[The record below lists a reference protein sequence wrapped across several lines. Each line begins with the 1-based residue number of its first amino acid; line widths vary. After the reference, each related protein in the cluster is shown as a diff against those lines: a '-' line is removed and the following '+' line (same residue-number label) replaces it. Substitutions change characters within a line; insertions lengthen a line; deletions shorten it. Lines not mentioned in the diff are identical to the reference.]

1 MMTEYDVHKMYKE
14 IIERDRITYLHAN
27 DGIIELGFADGTKEV
42 YKRNKFRNKYK
53 LIKKRVD
60 LE

>member
-1 MMTEYDVHKMYKE
+1 MMTEYDVHKMYAE

-27 DGIIELGFADGTKEV
+27 AGVIEIGYADGTKEV
-42 YKRNKFRNKYK
+42 YKRHKFRNKYK